1 MSALIEVI
9 LPVFIVIGFGY
20 AAVWLKLFSEDAVD
34 GVMRFSQNF
43 AVPCLLFKGVAE
55 LNLANA
61 FQPGLFA
68 SFYIGAFSAFTLGAL
83 GARFLFGRSGPD
95 SVAIG
100 FCCLFSNSLLLG
112 LPIMERA
119 YGTEALSGNYAI
131 ISIHAP
137 TLYAF
142 GITVMEIV
150 RHHGKGLSVG
160 QLAAQIGGGIIR
172 NPLVIGL
179 TLGFAVNISGIAL
192 PTPAWAAID
201 MMARAALPA
210 ALFGLGGV
218 LVRYR
223 PEGDMRA
230 IAMVC
235 ALSLLVHPTLTWLL
249 GTRVFHLSVNELRSA
264 VVTSSMSP
272 GVNAYLFA
280 NMYGVAK
287 RVAASSVL
295 IATGLSILTIW
306 FWLSILP

>member
-1 MSALIEVI
+1 MGALVEVI
-9 LPVFIVIGFGY
+9 LPVFLVIGFGY
-20 AAVWLKLFSEDAVD
+20 LVVFLGLFSHQATDSLMQFAQ
-34 GVMRFSQNF
+34 GF
-43 AVPCLLFKGVAE
+43 AVPVLLFRGVAK
-55 LNLANA
+55 LDLAHA
-61 FQPGLFA
+61 LQPGLFA
-68 SFYIGAFSAFTLGAL
+68 SFYIGAFTAFTLGAL
-83 GARFLFGRSGPD
+83 GARHLFGRNGPD

-119 YGTEALSGNYAI
+119 YGSDALSGNYAI

-142 GITVMEIV
+142 GITVMELV
-150 RHHGKGLSVG
+150 RHHGKGLPARD
-160 QLAAQIGGGIIR
+160 LARRIGLGIVS

-179 TLGFAVNISGIAL
+179 SLGFFVNLSGLRL
-192 PTPAWAAID
+192 PAPAWAAID
-201 MMARAALPA
+201 MMANAALPT

-235 ALSLLVHPTLTWLL
+235 ILSLILHPALTWTL
-249 GTRVFHLSVNELRSA
+249 GTGVFHLNTSELRSA

-280 NMYGVAK
+280 NMYGAAK

-295 IATGLSILTIW
+295 IATALSILTIW
-306 FWLSILP
+306 FWLSVLP

>member
-1 MSALIEVI
+1 VSALIEVI

-83 GARFLFGRSGPD
+83 GARYLFRRTGPE

-179 TLGFAVNISGIAL
+179 SLGFLVNLSGIAL
-192 PTPAWAAID
+192 PIPAWAAID

-235 ALSLLVHPTLTWLL
+235 ALSLLIHPTLTWLL

-295 IATGLSILTIW
+295 IATGLSILSIW
-306 FWLSILP
+306 FWLSVLP

>member
-55 LNLANA
+55 LDLANA

-83 GARFLFGRSGPD
+83 GARYLFHRTGPE

-150 RHHGKGLSVG
+150 RHHGKGLSIG

-179 TLGFAVNISGIAL
+179 TLGFAVNMSGIAL
-192 PTPAWAAID
+192 PIPAWAAID
-201 MMARAALPA
+201 MMANDVETGIRFEKRIENMDSLTRRGGDDLRMEWSISPRDRRVELDDRAGPVTAVGTA
-210 ALFGLGGV
+210 
-218 LVRYR
+218 
-223 PEGDMRA
+223 GDFAA
-230 IAMVC
+230 IAKMNM
-235 ALSLLVHPTLTWLL
+235 
-249 GTRVFHLSVNELRSA
+249 LSVRRR
-264 VVTSSMSP
+264 
-272 GVNAYLFA
+272 Y
-280 NMYGVAK
+280 
-287 RVAASSVL
+287 SV
-295 IATGLSILTIW
+295 
-306 FWLSILP
+306 